1 MKNITEFILEAVEE
15 GVDIDSI
22 IKGIIKKLRNDEN
35 LIFVNVT
42 YMTSVADKIIDTLV
56 KYGYNRDY
64 VTLYLDK
71 VKPEDVDVADLTQG
85 NIPAWVAKLDRIK
98 GKKVLFIDM
107 TWIGKIKNE
116 VMNTIMPMLSTQ
128 KICGEKD
135 DNLAI
140 IMFGEYDNL
149 VKPLQSKFG
158 TPIEG

>member
-15 GVDIDSI
+15 GVDIDNI

-42 YMTSVADKIIDTLV
+42 YMTHVANKIINTLV

-64 VTLYLDK
+64 ITLYLDK
-71 VKPEDVDVADLTQG
+71 AKPEDVDVADLTQG
-85 NIPAWVAKLDRIK
+85 KIPDWVAKLDRIK

-107 TWIGKIKNE
+107 IRAKNE
-116 VMNTIMPMLSTQ
+116 VMNAIMPMLSTQ

-140 IMFGEYDNL
+140 IMFGEYDSL
-149 VKPLQSKFG
+149 SKPLQSRFG